1 MPNKFISSIVDVQRY
16 RETYGLN
23 KLVLDTNLLLLLL
36 IGSFKID
43 SLTKCKCTQ
52 KYNSEDYKLLLQII
66 SFFEKKIVITPHILA
81 EFSNLSKI
89 DIKDP
94 QIVEYIAYVIEQLRG
109 YQEQHTPLVELLNI
123 DIVLLA
129 RFGFPDVGIIETAK
143 TLNAFILTD
152 DGNLSRHADRIGIAN
167 CYFQYIKNNA
177 YQLSYGG

>member
-1 MPNKFISSIVDVQRY
+1 MPNNYISSIADIQCY
-16 RETYGLN
+16 RETFGLN

-43 SLTKCKCTQ
+43 SLAKCKCTQ
-52 KYNSEDYKLLLQII
+52 KYNGEDYKLLLQII

-109 YQEQHTPLVELLNI
+109 YQEQHAPLIELLNL
-123 DIVLLA
+123 DIALLA
-129 RFGFPDVGIIETAK
+129 RFGFPDIGIIETAK
-143 TLNAFILTD
+143 ILNAFILTD
-152 DGNLSRHADRIGIAN
+152 DGNLSRHADSVGIAN
-167 CYFQYIKNNA
+167 CYFQYVRNNS
-177 YQLSYGG
+177 YELSY